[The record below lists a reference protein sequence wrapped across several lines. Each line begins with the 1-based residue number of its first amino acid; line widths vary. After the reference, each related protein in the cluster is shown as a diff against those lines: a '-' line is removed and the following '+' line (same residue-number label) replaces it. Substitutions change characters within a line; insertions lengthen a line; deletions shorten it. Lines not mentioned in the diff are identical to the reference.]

1 MTKQDPQTMA
11 AIEQAFERWSQKRS
25 PESIARQDM
34 MQFFPQRIRQ
44 AGCSEQTIQDVDQAL
59 ETVWQ
64 EDFDV

>member
-34 MQFFPQRIRQ
+34 MQFFPERIRQ
-44 AGCSEQTIQDVDQAL
+44 AGWGIRTE
-59 ETVWQ
+59 
-64 EDFDV
+64 

>member
-34 MQFFPQRIRQ
+34 MQFFRDRIRQ
-44 AGCSEQTIQDVDQAL
+44 AGWGIRTE
-59 ETVWQ
+59 
-64 EDFDV
+64 